1 MSPVAWQEVAD
12 VLEAVLLE
20 KALKLWEA
28 LGDWQL
34 VAEKISAD
42 APATWPKTLGDGRD
56 FNMSLDYEP
65 LRFRLRRKLGGR
77 VNRKRVVQRARAKA
91 VAILSRSQVYAPL
104 EHQSLWDW
112 CIPKMHVIINIG
124 KLNSLETSVSKS
136 RRDKRC
142 VHMYVVVLLL
152 PPARGTHEVNSG
164 QEQLYIE
171 LCAQEWVSLA
181 GAL

>member
-1 MSPVAWQEVAD
+1 MQLWQASKDWRAVAQ
-12 VLEAVLLE
+12 
-20 KALKLWEA
+20 
-28 LGDWQL
+28 
-34 VAEKISAD
+34 KISAD
-42 APATWPKTLGDGRD
+42 APATWPKTLGDSKS
-56 FNMSLDYEP
+56 FNVSLEFHA
-65 LRFRLRRKLGGR
+65 LWERLRSKLGR
-77 VNRKRVVQRARAKA
+77 CKDKARAVRNARARA
-91 VAILSRSQVYAPL
+91 VAILARSQVYMPL
-104 EHQSLWDW
+104 EQQSLWDW
-112 CIPKMHVIINIG
+112 CIPKMHTIINIG
-124 KLNSLETSVSKS
+124 KVSSLEASVAKS